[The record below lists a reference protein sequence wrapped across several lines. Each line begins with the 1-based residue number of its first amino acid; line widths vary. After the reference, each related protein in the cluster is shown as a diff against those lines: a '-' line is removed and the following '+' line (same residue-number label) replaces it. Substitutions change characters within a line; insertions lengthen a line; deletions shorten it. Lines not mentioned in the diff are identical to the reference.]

1 MIRPILP
8 IAALPIAAVAALA
21 SPAAAEVT
29 IDSSGPVIQLSVSE
43 SVAVDPDIANLSA
56 GVTTVAPT
64 AVEAMRQNAR
74 QMSAVI
80 DRIEAL
86 GIDEDDIQTS
96 GVNLNAEY
104 DYNQQT
110 RQQDFRGYRVMNR
123 VNIVLRDIQR
133 TGEVLD
139 ALVAA
144 GATDLGG
151 IGWAVDD
158 PSPAVEQA
166 RQAAFATAR
175 QRAQNYAQLSGYSDI
190 RLLEISENVTSR
202 PMPMMRQMVATADVA
217 EQSTPVRPGQ
227 IDAGITVNFSFE
239 MVQ

>member
-8 IAALPIAAVAALA
+8 IAAVAAMA
-21 SPAAAEVT
+21 PPAAAEVA
-29 IDSSGPVIQLSVSE
+29 IESNGPVIALSVSE
-43 SVAVDPDIANLSA
+43 SVSVDPDIANLSA

-74 QMSAVI
+74 QMNDVI

-110 RQQDFRGYRVMNR
+110 RQQEFRGYRVMNR
-123 VNIVLRDIQR
+123 VSIVLRDIQR

-139 ALVAA
+139 ALVAS

-158 PSPAVEQA
+158 PAPAVEQA

-175 QRAQNYAQLSGYSDI
+175 QRAQNYAQLSGYSDV

-202 PMPMMRQMVATADVA
+202 PMPMGRDIVLTASA
-217 EQSTPVRPGQ
+217 ANESTPVRPGQ
-227 IDAGITVNFSFE
+227 VNAGITVNFSFE

>member
-1 MIRPILP
+1 MIRLILP
-8 IAALPIAAVAALA
+8 AAAVAAVMA
-21 SPAAAEVT
+21 SPAAAEVD
-29 IDSSGPVIQLSVSE
+29 IQASGPVVALSVSE

-64 AVEAMRQNAR
+64 AVEAMRQNAQAMNR
-74 QMSAVI
+74 VV

-110 RQQDFRGYRVMNR
+110 RQQEFRGYRVMNR

-139 ALVAA
+139 SLVAA

-158 PSPAVEQA
+158 PAPFVEQA

-175 QRAQNYAQLSGYSDI
+175 QRAQDYARLSGYADV
-190 RLLEISENVTSR
+190 RLLEISENVTSQ
-202 PMPMMRQMVATADVA
+202 PMPMYRQVVTADVA

-227 IDAGITVNFSFE
+227 VDAGITVNFSFE
-239 MVQ
+239 MVE

>member
-1 MIRPILP
+1 MIRPLLP
-8 IAALPIAAVAALA
+8 VAAVAMMAT
-21 SPAAAEVT
+21 PAAAEVAVE
-29 IDSSGPVIQLSVSE
+29 SAGPVIALSVSE
-43 SVAVDPDIANLSA
+43 SVSTDPDIANLSA

-64 AVEAMRQNAR
+64 AVEAMRQNAV
-74 QMSAVI
+74 QMRSVI

-86 GIDEDDIQTS
+86 GVDEDDIQTS

-110 RQQDFRGYRVMNR
+110 RQQEFRGYRVTNR
-123 VNIVLRDIQR
+123 VNVMLRDIQR

-151 IGWAVDD
+151 IGWDIED
-158 PSPAVEQA
+158 PAPAVEQA

-175 QRAQNYAQLSGYSDI
+175 QRAQSYAELSGYSGV
-190 RLLEISENVTSR
+190 RLLEISENIQSR
-202 PMPMMRQMVATADVA
+202 PMPMQREILVTGGVAND
-217 EQSTPVRPGQ
+217 STPVRPGQ
-227 IDAGITVNFSFE
+227 VNAGITVNFSFE
-239 MVQ
+239 MVE